1 MVYEASD
8 NSRYSEIIKEKLG
21 LEREPVAVKFVKTEE
36 DIPQG
41 IEKVAKKA
49 RHCEFV
55 TQAAAG
61 DIFYASAQEQACKGG
76 SSAMGL
82 EPRPPKV
89 ESGEFYYGL
98 GRFDSVETSKKV
110 VDSLPKVDEEN
121 FALLY
126 APLKDADFS
135 AVVERFEHGDS
146 AEAVRIRGL
155 SQEKTAAERRVF
167 GADDRTRLFLR
178 PEIDISVRAD
188 DIFLLHVAVRGE
200 ISRSLLQIGGRERMI
215 SLRNFK
221 PDHFLRRKDFPV
233 GRNQRIAAHDDCLAF
248 SEFTARN
255 CVLSLLV
262 PYHARPDLSIR
273 TRTLRCCFSVSAM
286 LNFD

>member
-1 MVYEASD
+1 MVYEISD
-8 NSRYSEIIKEKLG
+8 NGRYSEIIMEKLG
-21 LEREPVAVKFVKTEE
+21 LTREPVAVKFAKREE

-41 IEKVAKKA
+41 MKKAAENA

-61 DIFYASAQEQACKGG
+61 ETFYASAAEQKCKGG

-126 APLKDADFS
+126 APLKDAEFIPDTLIII
-135 AVVERFEHGDS
+135 AKPVAGM
-146 AEAVRIRGL
+146 
-155 SQEKTAAERRVF
+155 KTAQAIVYNTGERAKANF
-167 GADDRTRLFLR
+167 AGIQSLCADAVAGTYTTGKPNATLGCDGSRGYAGIEDD
-178 PEIDISVRAD
+178 EIIYALAKENIEPFIS
-188 DIFLLHVAVRGE
+188 
-200 ISRSLLQIGGRERMI
+200 
-215 SLRNFK
+215 
-221 PDHFLRRKDFPV
+221 
-233 GRNQRIAAHDDCLAF
+233 AF
-248 SEFTARN
+248 EN
-255 CVLSLLV
+255 L
-262 PYHARPDLSIR
+262 
-273 TRTLRCCFSVSAM
+273 
-286 LNFD
+286 

>member
-1 MVYEASD
+1 MAYEASD
-8 NSRYSEIIKEKLG
+8 NSRYSEIINEKLG

-61 DIFYASAQEQACKGG
+61 DIFYASAEEQACTGG

-82 EPRPPKV
+82 EPRPPNV

-126 APLKDADFS
+126 APLKDADFVPDTLIII
-135 AVVERFEHGDS
+135 AKPIAGM
-146 AEAVRIRGL
+146 
-155 SQEKTAAERRVF
+155 KTAQAIVYNTGERAQANF
-167 GADDRTRLFLR
+167 AGIQSLCADAVAGTYTTGKPNATLGCDGSRGYAGIKDD
-178 PEIDISVRAD
+178 EIIYALAKDNIEPFIS
-188 DIFLLHVAVRGE
+188 
-200 ISRSLLQIGGRERMI
+200 
-215 SLRNFK
+215 
-221 PDHFLRRKDFPV
+221 
-233 GRNQRIAAHDDCLAF
+233 AF
-248 SEFTARN
+248 EN
-255 CVLSLLV
+255 L
-262 PYHARPDLSIR
+262 
-273 TRTLRCCFSVSAM
+273 
-286 LNFD
+286 

>member
-1 MVYEASD
+1 MAYEASD

-89 ESGEFYYGL
+89 ES
-98 GRFDSVETSKKV
+98 
-110 VDSLPKVDEEN
+110 
-121 FALLY
+121 LY
-126 APLKDADFS
+126 APLKDADFVPDTLIII
-135 AVVERFEHGDS
+135 AKPIAGM
-146 AEAVRIRGL
+146 
-155 SQEKTAAERRVF
+155 KTAQAIVYNTGERAQANF
-167 GADDRTRLFLR
+167 AGIQSLCADAVAGTYTTGKPNATLGCDGSRGYAGIKDD
-178 PEIDISVRAD
+178 EIIYALAKDNIEPFIS
-188 DIFLLHVAVRGE
+188 
-200 ISRSLLQIGGRERMI
+200 
-215 SLRNFK
+215 
-221 PDHFLRRKDFPV
+221 
-233 GRNQRIAAHDDCLAF
+233 AF
-248 SEFTARN
+248 EN
-255 CVLSLLV
+255 L
-262 PYHARPDLSIR
+262 
-273 TRTLRCCFSVSAM
+273 
-286 LNFD
+286 

>member
-1 MVYEASD
+1 MVYEARD
-8 NSRYSEIIKEKLG
+8 NSRYSEIIKEKLA

-36 DIPQG
+36 DIPQA

-61 DIFYASAQEQACKGG
+61 ETFYASAEEQACKGG

-89 ESGEFYYGL
+89 QSGEFYYGL

-126 APLKDADFS
+126 APLKDADFVPDTLIII
-135 AVVERFEHGDS
+135 ANPIAGMKTAQAIVYNTGER
-146 AEAVRIRGL
+146 AEANFAGIQSLCADAVAGTYTTG
-155 SQEKTAAERRVF
+155 KPNATF
-167 GADDRTRLFLR
+167 GCA
-178 PEIDISVRAD
+178 
-188 DIFLLHVAVRGE
+188 
-200 ISRSLLQIGGRERMI
+200 
-215 SLRNFK
+215 
-221 PDHFLRRKDFPV
+221 
-233 GRNQRIAAHDDCLAF
+233 
-248 SEFTARN
+248 
-255 CVLSLLV
+255 
-262 PYHARPDLSIR
+262 
-273 TRTLRCCFSVSAM
+273 
-286 LNFD
+286 

>member
-1 MVYEASD
+1 MAYEASD
-8 NSRYSEIIKEKLG
+8 NSRYSEIINEKLG

-55 TQAAAG
+55 TRAVAG
-61 DIFYASAQEQACKGG
+61 ETFYASAEEQACKGG

-126 APLKDADFS
+126 APLKDADFVPDTLIII
-135 AVVERFEHGDS
+135 AKPIAGM
-146 AEAVRIRGL
+146 
-155 SQEKTAAERRVF
+155 KTAQAIVYNTGERAQANF
-167 GADDRTRLFLR
+167 AGIQSLCADAVAGTYTTGKPNATLGCDGSRGYAGIKDD
-178 PEIDISVRAD
+178 EIIYALAKDNIEPFIS
-188 DIFLLHVAVRGE
+188 
-200 ISRSLLQIGGRERMI
+200 
-215 SLRNFK
+215 
-221 PDHFLRRKDFPV
+221 
-233 GRNQRIAAHDDCLAF
+233 AF
-248 SEFTARN
+248 EN
-255 CVLSLLV
+255 L
-262 PYHARPDLSIR
+262 
-273 TRTLRCCFSVSAM
+273 
-286 LNFD
+286 

>member
-1 MVYEASD
+1 MAYEASD
-8 NSRYSEIIKEKLG
+8 NSRYSEIINEKLG

-55 TQAAAG
+55 TRAAAG
-61 DIFYASAQEQACKGG
+61 ETFYASAEEQACKGG

-126 APLKDADFS
+126 APLKDADFVPDTLIII
-135 AVVERFEHGDS
+135 AKPIAGM
-146 AEAVRIRGL
+146 
-155 SQEKTAAERRVF
+155 KTAQAIVYNTGERAQANF
-167 GADDRTRLFLR
+167 AGIQSLCADAVAGTYTTGKPNATLGCDGSRGYAGIKDD
-178 PEIDISVRAD
+178 EIIYALAKDNIEPYIS
-188 DIFLLHVAVRGE
+188 
-200 ISRSLLQIGGRERMI
+200 
-215 SLRNFK
+215 
-221 PDHFLRRKDFPV
+221 
-233 GRNQRIAAHDDCLAF
+233 AF
-248 SEFTARN
+248 EN
-255 CVLSLLV
+255 L
-262 PYHARPDLSIR
+262 
-273 TRTLRCCFSVSAM
+273 
-286 LNFD
+286 

>member
-82 EPRPPKV
+82 LEPRPPKV

-126 APLKDADFS
+126 APLKDADFVPDTLIII
-135 AVVERFEHGDS
+135 ANPIAGM
-146 AEAVRIRGL
+146 
-155 SQEKTAAERRVF
+155 KTAQAIVYNTGERAQANFAGIQSLCADAVAGTYTTGKPNATF
-167 GADDRTRLFLR
+167 GCDGSRGYAGIKDD
-178 PEIDISVRAD
+178 EIIYALAKDNIEPFIS
-188 DIFLLHVAVRGE
+188 
-200 ISRSLLQIGGRERMI
+200 
-215 SLRNFK
+215 
-221 PDHFLRRKDFPV
+221 
-233 GRNQRIAAHDDCLAF
+233 AF
-248 SEFTARN
+248 EN
-255 CVLSLLV
+255 L
-262 PYHARPDLSIR
+262 
-273 TRTLRCCFSVSAM
+273 
-286 LNFD
+286 

>member
-1 MVYEASD
+1 MAYEASD

-55 TQAAAG
+55 TRAAAG
-61 DIFYASAQEQACKGG
+61 ETFYASAEEQACKGG

-126 APLKDADFS
+126 APLK
-135 AVVERFEHGDS
+135 
-146 AEAVRIRGL
+146 EAKPIAGM
-155 SQEKTAAERRVF
+155 KTAQAIVYNTGERAQANFAGIQSLCADAVAGTYTTGKPNATF
-167 GADDRTRLFLR
+167 GCDGSRGYAGIKDD
-178 PEIDISVRAD
+178 EIIYALAKDNIEPFIS
-188 DIFLLHVAVRGE
+188 
-200 ISRSLLQIGGRERMI
+200 
-215 SLRNFK
+215 
-221 PDHFLRRKDFPV
+221 
-233 GRNQRIAAHDDCLAF
+233 AF
-248 SEFTARN
+248 EN
-255 CVLSLLV
+255 L
-262 PYHARPDLSIR
+262 
-273 TRTLRCCFSVSAM
+273 
-286 LNFD
+286 

>member
-1 MVYEASD
+1 MAYEASD

-55 TQAAAG
+55 TRAAAG
-61 DIFYASAQEQACKGG
+61 ETFYASAEEQACKGG

-110 VDSLPKVDEEN
+110 VDFVPDTLIIIANPIAGMKTAQAIVYNTGERAQAN
-121 FALLY
+121 FAGIQSLCADAVAGTYTTGKPNATFGCDGSRGY
-126 APLKDADFS
+126 AGIKDDEIIYALAKDNIEPFIS
-135 AVVERFEHGDS
+135 AFEN
-146 AEAVRIRGL
+146 L
-155 SQEKTAAERRVF
+155 
-167 GADDRTRLFLR
+167 
-178 PEIDISVRAD
+178 
-188 DIFLLHVAVRGE
+188 
-200 ISRSLLQIGGRERMI
+200 
-215 SLRNFK
+215 
-221 PDHFLRRKDFPV
+221 
-233 GRNQRIAAHDDCLAF
+233 
-248 SEFTARN
+248 
-255 CVLSLLV
+255 
-262 PYHARPDLSIR
+262 
-273 TRTLRCCFSVSAM
+273 
-286 LNFD
+286 

>member
-1 MVYEASD
+1 MAYEASD

-89 ESGEFYYGL
+89 ESGEFYFGL

-126 APLKDADFS
+126 APLKDADFVPDTLIII
-135 AVVERFEHGDS
+135 ANPIAGM
-146 AEAVRIRGL
+146 
-155 SQEKTAAERRVF
+155 KTAQAIVYNTGERAQANF
-167 GADDRTRLFLR
+167 AGIQSLCADAVAGTYTTGKPNATLGCDGSRGYAGIKED
-178 PEIDISVRAD
+178 EIIYALAKDNIEPFIS
-188 DIFLLHVAVRGE
+188 
-200 ISRSLLQIGGRERMI
+200 
-215 SLRNFK
+215 
-221 PDHFLRRKDFPV
+221 
-233 GRNQRIAAHDDCLAF
+233 AF
-248 SEFTARN
+248 EN
-255 CVLSLLV
+255 L
-262 PYHARPDLSIR
+262 
-273 TRTLRCCFSVSAM
+273 
-286 LNFD
+286 